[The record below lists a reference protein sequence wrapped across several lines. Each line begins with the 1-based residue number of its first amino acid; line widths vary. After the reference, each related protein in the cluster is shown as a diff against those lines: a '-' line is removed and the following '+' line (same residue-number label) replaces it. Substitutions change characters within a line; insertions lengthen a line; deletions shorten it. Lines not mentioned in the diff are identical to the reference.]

1 MYKNKTKQTHKYLD
15 KSLKCEK
22 KKKRKQVNITFKKYS
37 YKAF

>member
-1 MYKNKTKQTHKYLD
+1 MDKNKTKQTHKSLN

-22 KKKRKQVNITFKKYS
+22 KKRKQVDIAFKKYS